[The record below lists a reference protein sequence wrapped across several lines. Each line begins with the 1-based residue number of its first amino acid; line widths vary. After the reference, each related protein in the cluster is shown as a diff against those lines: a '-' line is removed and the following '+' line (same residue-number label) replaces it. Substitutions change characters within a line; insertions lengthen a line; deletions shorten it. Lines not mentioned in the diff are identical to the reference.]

1 VSEAASTE
9 GYVRAAAAVATGLPT
24 DYQVDVRVGR
34 HRIGVDEPASHG
46 GGDSGP
52 TPIGLLISAVGS
64 CTAITLRMYAE
75 RKGWP
80 LEDIRV
86 HVAYEKG
93 PDGANRI
100 TRRIDLIGPLDD
112 AQRARMLEIAERT
125 PVTLAVRE
133 GTPIVPA
140 AGHQQTVPAARAVE
154 HETGQTAQTGQT
166 ARTARTAQETKVQP

>member
-1 VSEAASTE
+1 MSETPPAD

-24 DYQVDVRVGR
+24 DYGVDLHVGR
-34 HRIGVDEPASHG
+34 HRIAVDEPTSHG

-52 TPIGLLISAVGS
+52 TPVGLLISAVAS

-75 RKGWP
+75 RKSWP

-112 AQRARMLEIAERT
+112 AQRARLLEIAERT
-125 PVTLAVRE
+125 PVTRAVRE
-133 GTPIVPA
+133 GTPIVTAADHHPLPA
-140 AGHQQTVPAARAVE
+140 AP
-154 HETGQTAQTGQT
+154 
-166 ARTARTAQETKVQP
+166 ETKVQP